1 MNDKQYEILALTLRY
16 WFVLLIVYVFV
27 KSAARTFRDT
37 FSEQPVKRSTG
48 NIPFVLVLF
57 TLTSFGLLAMQDSQG
72 FNLDTAIVGVL
83 ASAIILFQFY
93 LMYYLFPGLDEI
105 LLLMINTLAILGFV
119 MLQRLTPELALRQV
133 QWFAVGC
140 VILFVTL
147 LVMPRLNNLGKKLH
161 LPLMVLGPAI
171 LFFVA
176 LFGGESGGAT
186 SKLPIGSFSVQ
197 PAEFVKAIFILVLA
211 DSLKEIKTFRE
222 KIPLFLFA
230 AASVLGVVLQKDLGS
245 ALHYFIVF
253 LFVYQISTSDWLITL
268 AASGAGVL
276 ASVASYRIFP
286 HVQVRVEAWKNP
298 WADIGGRGWQVAQSL
313 MAMGSGGLVGL
324 GLGLGTPY
332 VIPASRTD
340 FIFAAICEEFGIL
353 VGGMVI
359 GFYVLILIRS
369 MHKAKLA
376 QRPYDTLLAC
386 GSAIS
391 LAVQAFIIIGGVV
404 KMIPLTGITLPFISY
419 GGSSMLTSFALLGL
433 ILSVSIKNERLTR
446 VTEGYEDFG
455 DYQDAEQEDYEDD
468 DNYEDDEDCEQD
480 MVDEEEEKGRYRGGR
495 KR

>member
-27 KSAARTFRDT
+27 KSTARTFRDI
-37 FSEQPVKRSTG
+37 FSDQPVKRSTG

-57 TLTSFGLLAMQDSQG
+57 TLTAFGLLAMQGSQA
-72 FNLDTAIVGVL
+72 FNVDTALLGVL
-83 ASAIILFQFY
+83 ASAIVLFQFY
-93 LMYYLFPGLDEI
+93 LLYYLFPGIDEI
-105 LLLMINTLAILGFV
+105 LLLIINTLAILGFI

-140 VILFVTL
+140 AVLFGTL
-147 LVMPRLNNLGKKLH
+147 LIMPRINSLKRFSS
-161 LPLMVLGPAI
+161 PLMILGPAV

-176 LFGGESGGAT
+176 FFGGESGGAT
-186 SKLPIGSFSVQ
+186 SKLSFGSISVQ
-197 PAEFVKAIFILVLA
+197 PSEFVKVIFIMILA
-211 DSLKEIKTFRE
+211 DSLKEVKTFRE

-230 AASVLGVVLQKDLGS
+230 AASILGVVLQKDLGS

-253 LFVYQISTSDWLITL
+253 LFVYQISTNDWLITTV
-268 AASGAGVL
+268 ASGAGVL
-276 ASVASYRIFP
+276 AAVAGYKIFP

-298 WADIGGRGWQVAQSL
+298 WADIGGKGWQVAQSL
-313 MAMGSGGLVGL
+313 MAMGSGGLVGM

-353 VGGMVI
+353 VGGIVI
-359 GFYVLILIRS
+359 GFYVLVLIRS
-369 MHKAKLA
+369 MYKANLA
-376 QRPYDTLLAC
+376 QSPYDMLLAC

-419 GGSSMLTSFALLGL
+419 GGSSMVTSFALLGL
-433 ILSVSIKNERLTR
+433 ILSVSIKNERLVKATD
-446 VTEGYEDFG
+446 GYEYLDEN
-455 DYQDAEQEDYEDD
+455 QDSEQEGFE
-468 DNYEDDEDCEQD
+468 
-480 MVDEEEEKGRYRGGR
+480 DEENREQELDDGGEMKSLYRDGRIR
-495 KR
+495 